1 MSELPI
7 LSGGQGDSEPENNT
21 STPSSATEGK
31 AQVKGGLA
39 SVVADDF
46 DIARAMGG
54 ARGVAETIIPPILFI
69 VLYLVTDTVRIP
81 AIACLVIALGAIV
94 VRLIQRI
101 DIVPALSGF
110 LVVVIS
116 AVWALKSGQASNY
129 FILGIITN
137 CVYLAIL
144 LLSLIVRWPLMGLII
159 GFLRGDPTGW
169 KNGEFAHTPQQS
181 LTRRRYWHITWLWVG
196 LFAVRLLVQIPLFL
210 TDAIAPLAAA
220 RIVMGPFLFAFVA
233 WLTWMI
239 VRSLPPV
246 PVSESDDTTEEN
258 TKDEERHD

>member
-1 MSELPI
+1 MSDSS
-7 LSGGQGDSEPENNT
+7 SGQDMSSLEKSVAATFTQTDKNT
-21 STPSSATEGK
+21 DDK
-31 AQVKGGLA
+31 KGGLA
-39 SVVADDF
+39 SVVAEDF
-46 DIARAMGG
+46 NVGRAMGG
-54 ARGVAETIIPPILFI
+54 VRGIAETIIPPLLFI

-94 VRLIQRI
+94 VRLIQKI

-137 CVYLAIL
+137 CVYLAVL

-159 GFLRGDPTGW
+159 GFLRGDATGW
-169 KNGEFAHTPQQS
+169 KKGEYAYSPAQR
-181 LTRRRYWHITWLWVG
+181 LTRRRYWYITWLWVG
-196 LFAVRLLVQIPLFL
+196 LFAVRLLVQVPLFWAK
-210 TDAIAPLAAA
+210 AIAPLAAA

-233 WLTWMI
+233 WLTWMV
-239 VRSLPPV
+239 VRSLPPI
-246 PVSESDDTTEEN
+246 PVTESDNTTEV
-258 TKDEERHD
+258 K

>member
-1 MSELPI
+1 MSGLAT
-7 LSGGQGDSEPENNT
+7 SGEAENKTRGT
-21 STPSSATEGK
+21 S
-31 AQVKGGLA
+31 GLA
-39 SVVADDF
+39 SVVAEDF
-46 DIARAMGG
+46 NIGRAMGG
-54 ARGVAETIIPPILFI
+54 VRGVAETIIPPLLFI
-69 VLYLVTDTVRIP
+69 VLYLVTGTVRIP
-81 AIACLVIALGAIV
+81 AIACLAIACGAIV

-101 DIVPALSGF
+101 DVVPALSGF

-137 CVYLAIL
+137 CVYLAVL
-144 LLSLIVRWPLMGLII
+144 LISLIARWPLMGLII
-159 GFLRGDPTGW
+159 GFLRGDPSGW
-169 KNGEFAHTPQQS
+169 KNGELAHTPQQS

-196 LFAVRLLVQIPLFL
+196 LFAVRLLVQVPLF
-210 TDAIAPLAAA
+210 TAKAIAPLAAA

-246 PVSESDDTTEEN
+246 PVVEGNDEAEEKEDSKDEKSES
-258 TKDEERHD
+258 

>member
-1 MSELPI
+1 MFDNVASDEAEKG
-7 LSGGQGDSEPENNT
+7 SKT
-21 STPSSATEGK
+21 
-31 AQVKGGLA
+31 KGGLA
-39 SVVADDF
+39 SVVAEDF
-46 DIARAMGG
+46 DIGRAMGG
-54 ARGVAETIIPPILFI
+54 IRGVAETIIPPLLFI

-81 AIACLVIALGAIV
+81 AIAALVIACAAIV
-94 VRLIQRI
+94 VRLIQKI
-101 DIVPALSGF
+101 DVVPALSGF

-137 CVYLAIL
+137 CAYLAVL
-144 LLSLIVRWPLMGLII
+144 LISLIVRWPLMGLII

-169 KNGEFAHTPQQS
+169 KNGELARTPQQS

-196 LFAVRLLVQIPLFL
+196 LFAMRLLVQIPLL
-210 TDAIAPLAAA
+210 AADAIAPLAAA
-220 RIVMGPFLFAFVA
+220 RIIMGPFLFAFVA

-246 PVSESDDTTEEN
+246 PVSESDDKTEEDS
-258 TKDEERHD
+258 KDENFED